1 MNRNW
6 IAAIVA
12 AALVLGGVITAPS
25 QELPREPNAFMQL
38 KLKNA
43 QAVLDGIAVRDFAR
57 IEEGADN
64 LVRLSMKTEFQMK
77 GVPDYERYAGEFR
90 RTATDLVQKSK
101 DKNLDGAAL
110 AYVQLTL
117 NCVQCHRHIREAK

>member
-1 MNRNW
+1 MNKKW
-6 IAAIVA
+6 ITMMSVT
-12 AALVLGGVITAPS
+12 ALLVGGAMTVLS
-25 QELPREPNAFMQL
+25 QEPAKDRNMFMQL

-43 QAVLDGIAVRDFAR
+43 QAVLDGIAIGDFPR

-64 LVRLSMKTEFQMK
+64 LVRLSKKTEFQMK
-77 GVPDYERYAGEFR
+77 GVPDYERYAAEFR
-90 RTATDLVQKSK
+90 RTAENLVQKSK

-117 NCVQCHRHIREAK
+117 NCVQCHKHIREAK